1 MLAHSAS
8 NRSAPTFD
16 FKARTVLA
24 CGLPF
29 LEPVRSCRCQA
40 LYVSASVDAVLPTF
54 WLARIGR
61 QTLSFG
67 HSLLP
72 VQIELGF
79 MKHNFDFSLLPAD
92 SAFEAR
98 SILIGLPKDLRK
110 RLEPLPQALERAE
123 SAAMFAAQS
132 GKNTEPWRA
141 AAFLRAALA
150 DYCAMEEV
158 QAMDQPGSPSFKITD
173 TRNPLLHLLKL
184 VRHLSIHVKTV
195 AARPYLV
202 SAKLGEHEFQLNV
215 FVFTNLDSQDLIT
228 LRNGKN
234 YDLADLEKSVAWFN
248 SMQEHWGAGDLI
260 FLGTKLFAE
269 QVCLHHSL

>member
-1 MLAHSAS
+1 
-8 NRSAPTFD
+8 
-16 FKARTVLA
+16 
-24 CGLPF
+24 
-29 LEPVRSCRCQA
+29 
-40 LYVSASVDAVLPTF
+40 
-54 WLARIGR
+54 
-61 QTLSFG
+61 
-67 HSLLP
+67 
-72 VQIELGF
+72 